1 MKSAIRNPQSA
12 IGSRAVVFAGQG
24 AQFVGMGKDLA
35 EAYPECGALF
45 DKADE
50 ILGYKLSKI
59 CFEGPVEELTK
70 SNNCQPAIFVTS
82 IACYKA
88 LCLETDD
95 CGFKGAAGLSLGEW
109 SALYMAG
116 ALTFED
122 ALRVLEARGRFMQE
136 ACEERDGTMVS
147 VIGLSI
153 DKLKE
158 ICSAAGVEIANMN
171 SAEQTVLSGGR
182 EEIEAAERMAKD
194 AGAKRTV
201 ILNVAGA
208 FHSSLMASAAT
219 RLEQVLSEV
228 EISRPCIPVV
238 ANVTGRPHGGTDEIR
253 RDMVKQ
259 VTSPVQ
265 WLSCVQWFK
274 ENGVTEYVECGPG
287 KVLSGLIKR
296 IDMEAVIHSIQ
307 DCASLKRMLSA
318 EC

>member
-1 MKSAIRNPQSA
+1 M
-12 IGSRAVVFAGQG
+12 GSRALVFAGQG

-35 EAYPECGALF
+35 EAYPECWALF
-45 DKADE
+45 DRADK
-50 ILGYKLSKI
+50 ILGYELSKI
-59 CFEGPVEELTK
+59 CFKGPIKELTK

-88 LCLETDD
+88 LCLEAGDF
-95 CGFKGAAGLSLGEW
+95 GFKGAAGLSLGEW
-109 SALYMAG
+109 SALHMAD

-136 ACEERDGTMVS
+136 ACEEHDGAMVS

-158 ICSAAGVEIANMN
+158 ICSAASVEIANIN

-182 EEIEAAERMAKD
+182 GEIEAAERMAKD
-194 AGAKRTV
+194 AGAKRV
-201 ILNVAGA
+201 IVLNVAGA

-219 RLEQVLSEV
+219 RLEQVLSGV
-228 EISRPCIPVV
+228 KISRPCIPVV

-265 WLSCVQWFK
+265 WLSCVRWFRD
-274 ENGVTEYVECGPG
+274 NGVTEYVECGPG

-296 IDMEAVIHSIQ
+296 IDSEAVIHSIENCETLGKTIERVQ
-307 DCASLKRMLSA
+307 H
-318 EC
+318 